1 MCIAQTEITIPPNFE
16 WRSIIIAQATEKEAR
31 INGEITAKEVRLV
44 SKDGEQLGIV
54 PLKEALRLADE
65 ADVDLVEI
73 APNAKPPVCK
83 IMDFGKYRYEQSK
96 KRDEARKK
104 QKQVQ
109 IKEIK
114 FRPGTDEGDYQ
125 IKMRNIRRFLADGDK
140 VKVTLRFR
148 GREMAHQHLG
158 AQLLQRVEEDLIEEA
173 QVEQRPKMEGRQM
186 VMMIAQK
193 KTTAKGQKADKVEKV
208 EATEQ

>member
-1 MCIAQTEITIPPNFE
+1 M
-16 WRSIIIAQATEKEAR
+16 
-31 INGEITAKEVRLV
+31 RLI

-54 PLKEALRLADE
+54 PLKEALRQAEE

-83 IMDFGKYRYEQSK
+83 IMDFGKYRYEQAK

-158 AQLLQRVEEDLIEEA
+158 AQLLQRVETDLTDEA

-186 VMMIAQK
+186 VMMIAPK
-193 KTTAKGQKADKVEKV
+193 KK
-208 EATEQ
+208 